1 MARINRN
8 SDREE
13 KKSEK
18 SVSSRTLPELREHIA
33 NLIEASE
40 WHGKTGEHIKK
51 ILTMPIDEL
60 RKRRAACKGKGG
72 NALYEML
79 GVMRNGAVVMPE
91 GYTGI
96 IGVAAVDVRLEEL
109 ARIDYT
115 AEKQYGD
122 YPEAKQLA
130 ESKTIHD

>member
-1 MARINRN
+1 MGRFKAKTE
-8 SDREE
+8 DTGE
-13 KKSEK
+13 KATKN
-18 SVSSRTLPELREHIA
+18 VSSMTLTELREHIS

-51 ILTMPIDEL
+51 ILTMPLDEL
-60 RKRRAACKGKGG
+60 RRRRAACKNKGG

-79 GVMRNGAVVMPE
+79 GVMRNGAVIMPE

-96 IGVAAVDVRLEEL
+96 MGVAAVDVRLDEL
-109 ARIDYT
+109 ARVDYA

-130 ESKTIHD
+130 KDKTIHD